1 MTAKKRKRKCRW
13 VWDDKYAEFKTACKN
28 VLPCFYNA
36 YKGRFEGCACRF
48 CGKPIEVVK

>member
-13 VWDDKYAEFKTACKN
+13 VWDDKYGEFKTACGH
-28 VLPCFYNA
+28 LIYSPFRGDLEGQHGTRC
-36 YKGRFEGCACRF
+36 GR